1 MIDPIQLQSIVDGE
15 CTGSQRRA
23 LLAECEGKP
32 QQWKTLALALL
43 EEQQFRKQIALFDAK
58 DSKANI
64 KEDVIKQ
71 ILPREEHTVEPD
83 SSVTA
88 RPLNILQEGAIGY
101 AGVPRGT
108 RSPWSTWGPVLA
120 AGVLGVMGFV
130 GGRTFSGLTATSTAS
145 PSSDLVAGVQSNGSL
160 KSLSPGN
167 NPSIDLV
174 ASNDPYDGM
183 PETDLRVR
191 LPSSD
196 YEIPIFDATDFDPTI
211 ALAKQEIEIQE
222 ANQRLRKQGFEIDM
236 KPEYVMGKLQ
246 DGRQVIVPIHKVG
259 LRQYGQ

>member
-32 QQWKTLALALL
+32 QQWKILALALL

-58 DSKANI
+58 GS
-64 KEDVIKQ
+64 KEDVVTR
-71 ILPREEHTVEPD
+71 ILPLEPKTIEPD
-83 SSVTA
+83 SSVTT
-88 RPLNILQEGAIGY
+88 RPLNIIQEPTSGY
-101 AGVPRGT
+101 AGVPRGI

-130 GGRTFSGLTATSTAS
+130 GGRTFSGLTATSPTS
-145 PSSDLVAGVQSNGSL
+145 PSSELVAGMQSNGDSAL
-160 KSLSPGN
+160 KNLPTDN
-167 NPSIDLV
+167 EPSIGLV
-174 ASNDPYDGM
+174 ASTDPYDGM

>member
-32 QQWKTLALALL
+32 QQWKILALALL
-43 EEQQFRKQIALFDAK
+43 EEQQFRKQFAVLGTTM
-58 DSKANI
+58 S
-64 KEDVIKQ
+64 KEDFAVQ
-71 ILPREEHTVEPD
+71 SLPGEQGSAETDFWLAGSPVSVNPASPD
-83 SSVTA
+83 
-88 RPLNILQEGAIGY
+88 RY
-101 AGVPRGT
+101 AGALSST
-108 RSPWSTWGPVLA
+108 RSPWSVWGPVLA
-120 AGVLGVMGFV
+120 AGFLAVMGFV
-130 GGRTFSGLTATSTAS
+130 VGRTFSGMTAQPSTSSVLEVAS
-145 PSSDLVAGVQSNGSL
+145 QIQNTDGEDLNKLSSEKDSWIGLVADS
-160 KSLSPGN
+160 
-167 NPSIDLV
+167 
-174 ASNDPYDGM
+174 DPYDGM

-191 LPSSD
+191 LPSAD

-236 KPEYVMGKLQ
+236 KPEYVTGKLR
-246 DGRQVIVPIHKVG
+246 DGRQVIVPIHQVG

>member
-1 MIDPIQLQSIVDGE
+1 MIDPIQLQSIVDGA

-23 LLAECEGKP
+23 LLADCEGKP
-32 QQWKTLALALL
+32 QQWKILALALL

-58 DSKANI
+58 GSKP
-64 KEDVIKQ
+64 DVVPQ
-71 ILPREEHTVEPD
+71 SLPNVEKVVETS
-83 SSVTA
+83 SSVTD
-88 RPLNILQEGAIGY
+88 RPLSIVQDPKNGY
-101 AGVPRGT
+101 AGVPRSA

-130 GGRTFSGLTATSTAS
+130 GGRTFSGLTATSSTAS
-145 PSSDLVAGVQSNGSL
+145 SASLVAGMQDNVDKALEKLSTENDPSNG
-160 KSLSPGN
+160 
-167 NPSIDLV
+167 LV
-174 ASNDPYDGM
+174 ASSDPYEGM

-211 ALAKQEIEIQE
+211 ALAKQQIEIQE
-222 ANQRLRKQGFEIDM
+222 ANQKLRKQGFEIDM
-236 KPEYVMGKLQ
+236 KPEYVMGRLQ